1 MWEKTKEIAE
11 QYAREVIELYR
22 QKLRE
27 NPKGKYGDKNT
38 TGNLSNNL
46 RYEVNITN
54 DSLEV
59 YLYLED
65 YYKWVE
71 QGRAPYGK
79 NKNDS
84 GGDGLPSN
92 KYPPID
98 VIQTWINNK
107 PSIDRKD
114 GDGKLPTTKQLA
126 FLIARSIAENGIE
139 PTYYLSDTIEELQ
152 DKYIPLLEDALAEDA
167 ANFALIM
174 FDEIHL

>member
-11 QYAREVIELYR
+11 QYAKEAIELYR

-46 RYEVNITN
+46 RYEVNMTN

-71 QGRAPYGK
+71 QGRMKG
-79 NKNDS
+79 
-84 GGDGLPSN
+84 

-98 VIQTWINNK
+98 VIQTWINDK

-126 FLIARSIAENGIE
+126 FLISRSIAENGIE